1 MRINQTEV
9 TMAKFD
15 LSGMSLDELKSLKK
29 DVESAIAGYED
40 RRRKEALAAAK
51 EAASQAGFSLDELV
65 GRKRTRKSPKA
76 AAPKYAHPENP
87 ELTWSG
93 RGRRPAW
100 IAEGLAQGKS
110 LEDYLI
116 R

>member
-1 MRINQTEV
+1 
-9 TMAKFD
+9 MAKFD
-15 LSGMSLDELKSLKK
+15 LSEMSLDELKSLRK
-29 DVESAIAGYED
+29 DVEAAIEGYED
-40 RRRKEALAAAK
+40 RRRKEALAAAR

-65 GRKRTRKSPKA
+65 GRKRTRKSPKV
-76 AAPKYAHPENP
+76 AAPKYAHPEN

-100 IAEGLAQGKS
+100 IVEGLEQGKS
-110 LEDYLI
+110 LDDYLI